1 MKKISKK
8 SRDTATLKER
18 SLSISVLVIQKP
30 HFLNS
35 FICGGIQIQIQILR
49 TETIRMTV
57 CAWLY
62 STAGDVLV
70 RKNVG
75 MVSATV
81 DFKPL
86 CYISFAN
93 LNIRYITKIYSI
105 VSKSP
110 NIWLGLSR
118 THVKYFKNNALGQI
132 ILEEFNWWWFII
144 GIKPFDIITSSNS

>member
-1 MKKISKK
+1 MKKYQKISWHCHFKRKK
-8 SRDTATLKER
+8 SLN
-18 SLSISVLVIQKP
+18 ISVGHSKTTLSQQL
-30 HFLNS
+30 HMWWNS
-35 FICGGIQIQIQILR
+35 NSNSNFTNGNYTYDSVCMIVQYSWRCPS
-49 TETIRMTV
+49 TE
-57 CAWLY
+57 
-62 STAGDVLV
+62 
-70 RKNVG
+70 NVG

-93 LNIRYITKIYSI
+93 LIIRYITKIYSI

>member
-18 SLSISVLVIQKP
+18 SLSTSVLVIQKP

-35 FICGGIQIQIQILR
+35 FICGGIQIQIKILR
-49 TETIRMTV
+49 RKTIRMTV
-57 CAWLY
+57 HDMIVQY
-62 STAGDVLV
+62 SWRCPSTE
-70 RKNVG
+70 NVG

-93 LNIRYITKIYSI
+93 LIIRYITKIYSI

-132 ILEEFNWWWFII
+132 ILEEFNW
-144 GIKPFDIITSSNS
+144 